1 MNKLYGYFCPVCGHV
16 EITTTRTV
24 GKYHRGT
31 GITGWKT
38 HAMLE
43 AGAYRAD
50 MGLDAIKAEIL
61 AQDWNGGVREIES
74 VSTEV
79 VGVRYERA
87 TQPRVRRVK
96 QVRC

>member
-24 GKYHRGT
+24 GKYHRGM

-61 AQDWNGGVREIES
+61 AQDWNNGVREIES
-74 VSTEV
+74 VSNEIT
-79 VGVRYERA
+79 GVKFEKA
-87 TQPRVRRVK
+87 KQPRWRRGWAK
-96 QVRC
+96 

>member
-24 GKYHRGT
+24 GKYHRGM

-50 MGLDAIKAEIL
+50 MGLDKIKDEIL
-61 AQDWNGGVREIES
+61 AKDWNNGVRDWKKS
-74 VSTEV
+74 R
-79 VGVRYERA
+79 G
-87 TQPRVRRVK
+87 
-96 QVRC
+96 